1 MKPEQMTTVP
11 RKLCMLFLEI
21 GARIACMSDLRLL
34 SIRSLF
40 TLVSKELDLTNP
52 EHRLLQLQEHAVFE
66 TPTNDELDSFK
77 ELLVRVSQ
85 NQHVIMDE
93 HDPILIVL
101 KSIVDNLH
109 PLVCCR
115 WRTLLH
121 EN

>member
-1 MKPEQMTTVP
+1 
-11 RKLCMLFLEI
+11 
-21 GARIACMSDLRLL
+21 MSDLRLL

-115 WRTLLH
+115 WSTLLH
-121 EN
+121 EK